1 VDIDDL
7 RHAATLLSLLTFVG
21 IVAWAWSSRNKRAFA
36 EAQNL
41 PFLDSG
47 VPE

>member
-7 RHAATLLSLLTFVG
+7 RYAVTVLSFLAFVG

-41 PFLDSG
+41 PFIDSG